1 MRQSREVIR
10 EVHRQGRD
18 GATDAMELSRA
29 ACGGGG
35 DVPPGDTTDD
45 SVGWQLL
52 GALLSAVG
60 VIITVFGLHGLAI
73 YGAEGKVIRCTKL
86 WKWYASVALWGL
98 GQFVQL
104 LAVEFATNSVVAAV
118 ATKTETS
125 PSQKATAKKP
135 KEISSRFSSP

>member
-1 MRQSREVIR
+1 
-10 EVHRQGRD
+10 
-18 GATDAMELSRA
+18 MELSRA

-118 ATKTETS
+118 ANV
-125 PSQKATAKKP
+125 ALYVTAGARR
-135 KEISSRFSSP
+135 SRCW